1 MFIQD
6 VFIVLVS
13 LVQIAQINVIVKPNF
28 ALNDVRCEFLRINY
42 KDIDVKDN
50 NQLIIVNKKFYNKI

>member
-28 ALNDVRCEFLRINY
+28 ALNDVRCEIF
-42 KDIDVKDN
+42 KDK
-50 NQLIIVNKKFYNKI
+50 LYSCKRFIIS